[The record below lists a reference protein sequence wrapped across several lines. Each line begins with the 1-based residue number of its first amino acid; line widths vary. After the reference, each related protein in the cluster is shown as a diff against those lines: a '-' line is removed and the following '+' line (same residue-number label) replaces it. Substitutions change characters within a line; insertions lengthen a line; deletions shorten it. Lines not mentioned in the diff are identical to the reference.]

1 MKATKLLCVA
11 LLAVL
16 ALGLA
21 HAESALQLVGTW
33 TYAGNKE
40 EKRARVS
47 AIEAATKELNMF
59 KRGTAR
65 GRLIASTEPAPRID
79 IPFGGKELRL
89 DRGGESVRLPLDKSP
104 IRVKGD
110 DGEAVLRARR
120 DGEKVVVVSKTG
132 RAERTITYAREGA
145 KLVLSVKLK
154 LVALSKPVHYK
165 LTYTPAEQQD
175 EAN

>member
-1 MKATKLLCVA
+1 MFGA
-11 LLAVL
+11 LFAAL
-16 ALGLA
+16 ALGSA
-21 HAESALQLVGTW
+21 RAEPALPIVGTW

-40 EKRARVS
+40 EKSERVS
-47 AIEAATKELNMF
+47 AIEAATKDLSIF

-65 GRLIASTEPAPRID
+65 SRLIDKTKPTPRID
-79 IPFGGKELRL
+79 IQFDGKELRF
-89 DRGGESVRLPLDKSP
+89 DRGGKSVRLPLDNSP
-104 IRVKGD
+104 TRVKGD

-132 RAERTITYAREGA
+132 KAERTTTYAREGA

-154 LVALSKPVHYK
+154 LLALSKPVSYTI
-165 LTYTPAEQQD
+165 TYAPAKQQD